1 MKTLKRLSA
10 LLLALLLALW
20 CSVGALATDE
30 SMQFHFDL
38 TIDGEHTKNVLRG
51 DVITVVFALERTDSA
66 QNYTVYGVQNEIEYD
81 PTFFEF
87 VEGSALLM
95 PGIDKSQV
103 ALVDG
108 MHRFYMNF
116 LQGVVEAL
124 PVLVRQAVD
133 EVEIG
138 GAEPQ

>member
-1 MKTLKRLSA
+1 MKRLSA

-38 TIDGEHTKNVLRG
+38 TVDGEHTKNVLRG

-81 PTFFEF
+81 PRI
-87 VEGSALLM
+87 L
-95 PGIDKSQV
+95 
-103 ALVDG
+103 
-108 MHRFYMNF
+108 
-116 LQGVVEAL
+116 
-124 PVLVRQAVD
+124 
-133 EVEIG
+133 
-138 GAEPQ
+138 

>member
-38 TIDGEHTKNVLRG
+38 TVDGEHTKNVLRG

-81 PTFFEF
+81 PAFFEF
-87 VEGSALLM
+87 VEGSALLI
-95 PGIDKSQV
+95 PPPRRS
-103 ALVDG
+103 AA
-108 MHRFYMNF
+108 FSC
-116 LQGVVEAL
+116 ASL
-124 PVLVRQAVD
+124 PRRA
-133 EVEIG
+133 
-138 GAEPQ
+138 